1 MGDTLPKARPV
12 LLFGGQMEQPPDEVQ
27 FGNSNISTRIAL
39 GMERAI
45 GGLPP
50 PPPELGWIAIL
61 GVAISLISIFKK
73 R

>member
-1 MGDTLPKARPV
+1 
-12 LLFGGQMEQPPDEVQ
+12 MEQPPDEVQ

>member
-1 MGDTLPKARPV
+1 LGTPSKSPPCFA
-12 LLFGGQMEQPPDEVQ
+12 FQGAKMEQTPDIHK
-27 FGNSNISTRIAL
+27 NISTRIAL
-39 GMERAI
+39 GMERAVGAI
-45 GGLPP
+45 PP